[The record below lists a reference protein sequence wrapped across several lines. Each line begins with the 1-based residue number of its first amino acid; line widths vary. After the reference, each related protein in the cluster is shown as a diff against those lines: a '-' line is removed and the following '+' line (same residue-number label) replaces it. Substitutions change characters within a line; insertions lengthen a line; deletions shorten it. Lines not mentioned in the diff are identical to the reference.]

1 VTWMRCER
9 CEGLQ
14 VVDCPDCLATGFRG
28 SESPQEAGPC
38 STCDGSGKVPCPGCL
53 GTGYVDMPTFA

>member
-1 VTWMRCER
+1 MTWMRCEI

-14 VVDCPDCLATGFRG
+14 VVDCRDCQGTGFRV
-28 SESPQEAGPC
+28 SESSPKPEPC
-38 STCDGSGKVPCPGCL
+38 SACDGSGKVPCPGCL